1 MDTHPKHLPA
11 DERRAVTVESVVALA
26 GSQNPSEITTA
37 AIAKHMNLTQGA
49 LFRHFPNK
57 EAIWQAVM
65 EWVAERLLAR
75 IDRSAQ
81 GIESPLAAME
91 AMFMSHIEFVAEHPG
106 VPRMMFGE
114 LQRAES
120 TPAKRMVQTL
130 IQRYGERLHRLIEK
144 GKASGELSPSLDN
157 EAAATLFIGTIQ
169 GLVMQSLLAGD
180 VGRMHRDAPRVF
192 AIYRRGI
199 RVRNEKLPLQGRT
212 LALLAVIIPLLV
224 LFIYVGLRS
233 GPLAPVAVTV
243 ASVESQAITPALFGI
258 GTVEARYTYKIG
270 PTFAGRVKRLEVH
283 VGDQVK
289 AGQVLGEMEP
299 VDLDDRVRSQESV
312 FKRAEAA
319 LREAEAR
326 QAYAQTQARRYE
338 QLFAVRSTSE
348 EIVTTK
354 RQELQIADAAL
365 SAAREDIARA
375 RSDREALVAQ
385 RSNLRLIAPVDGV
398 VAVRDADPGT
408 TIVAGQA
415 VVEVID
421 PKSLWINVRFDQI
434 SASGLA
440 GGCRLISSCVRV
452 VARP

>member
-1 MDTHPKHLPA
+1 MK
-11 DERRAVTVESVVALA
+11 
-26 GSQNPSEITTA
+26 
-37 AIAKHMNLTQGA
+37 
-49 LFRHFPNK
+49 
-57 EAIWQAVM
+57 
-65 EWVAERLLAR
+65 
-75 IDRSAQ
+75 
-81 GIESPLAAME
+81 
-91 AMFMSHIEFVAEHPG
+91 
-106 VPRMMFGE
+106 
-114 LQRAES
+114 
-120 TPAKRMVQTL
+120 
-130 IQRYGERLHRLIEK
+130 
-144 GKASGELSPSLDN
+144 
-157 EAAATLFIGTIQ
+157 
-169 GLVMQSLLAGD
+169 
-180 VGRMHRDAPRVF
+180 
-192 AIYRRGI
+192 
-199 RVRNEKLPLQGRT
+199 KLPLQGRT
-212 LALLAVIIPLLV
+212 LALIAVIIPLLV
-224 LFIYVGLRS
+224 LFIYVVLQS

-243 ASVESQAITPALFGI
+243 ARVESRAITPALFGI

-299 VDLDDRVRSQESV
+299 IDLDDRVSSQESA

-365 SAAREDIARA
+365 SAAREDIVRA
-375 RSDREALVAQ
+375 RSDREGLVAQ

-440 GGCRLISSCVRV
+440 GGLPTRIVLRSRSGQTLKGRVLRVEPKADAVTEEMIAKVTFDSQPETLPPVGELAEVTVDLPALQAAPLIPNAAVQRMGDKIGVWQVVDGDLRFSPVKLGASDLNGYVQVREGLKNRDQV
-452 VARP
+452 VTYSEKALTPRSRIHVVDHIPGVSR

>member
-1 MDTHPKHLPA
+1 MK
-11 DERRAVTVESVVALA
+11 
-26 GSQNPSEITTA
+26 
-37 AIAKHMNLTQGA
+37 
-49 LFRHFPNK
+49 
-57 EAIWQAVM
+57 
-65 EWVAERLLAR
+65 
-75 IDRSAQ
+75 
-81 GIESPLAAME
+81 
-91 AMFMSHIEFVAEHPG
+91 
-106 VPRMMFGE
+106 
-114 LQRAES
+114 
-120 TPAKRMVQTL
+120 
-130 IQRYGERLHRLIEK
+130 
-144 GKASGELSPSLDN
+144 
-157 EAAATLFIGTIQ
+157 
-169 GLVMQSLLAGD
+169 
-180 VGRMHRDAPRVF
+180 
-192 AIYRRGI
+192 
-199 RVRNEKLPLQGRT
+199 KLPLQGRT

-243 ASVESQAITPALFGI
+243 ASVESRAITPALFGI

-421 PKSLWINVRFDQI
+421 PKSLWINARFDQI

-440 GGCRLISSCVRV
+440 GGLPARIVLRSRGGQTLKGRVLRVEPKADAVTEETLAKVTFDNKPEPLPPVGELAEVTVDLPALPAAPLIPNAAVQREGDKVGVWQIVDGDLHFSPVKLGASDLNGYVQVREGLKNGDQIVTYSEKALTARSRIHV
-452 VARP
+452 VDHIPGVSR

>member
-1 MDTHPKHLPA
+1 MK
-11 DERRAVTVESVVALA
+11 
-26 GSQNPSEITTA
+26 
-37 AIAKHMNLTQGA
+37 
-49 LFRHFPNK
+49 
-57 EAIWQAVM
+57 
-65 EWVAERLLAR
+65 
-75 IDRSAQ
+75 
-81 GIESPLAAME
+81 
-91 AMFMSHIEFVAEHPG
+91 
-106 VPRMMFGE
+106 
-114 LQRAES
+114 
-120 TPAKRMVQTL
+120 
-130 IQRYGERLHRLIEK
+130 
-144 GKASGELSPSLDN
+144 
-157 EAAATLFIGTIQ
+157 
-169 GLVMQSLLAGD
+169 
-180 VGRMHRDAPRVF
+180 
-192 AIYRRGI
+192 
-199 RVRNEKLPLQGRT
+199 KLPLQGRT

-243 ASVESQAITPALFGI
+243 ASVESRAITPALFGI

-299 VDLDDRVRSQESV
+299 VDLDDRVRSQESA

-365 SAAREDIARA
+365 SAAREDIVRA
-375 RSDREALVAQ
+375 RSDREGLVAQ

-421 PKSLWINVRFDQI
+421 PKSLWINARFDQI

-440 GGCRLISSCVRV
+440 GGLPARIVLRSRGGQTLQGRVLRVEPKADAVTEETLAKVTFDNKPEPLPPVGELAEVTVDLPALPAAPLIPNAAVRRDGDKVGVWQIVDGDLRFSPVKLGASDLNGYVQVREGLNNGDQV
-452 VARP
+452 VTYSEKALTARSRVHVVDLIPGVSK

>member
-1 MDTHPKHLPA
+1 MK
-11 DERRAVTVESVVALA
+11 
-26 GSQNPSEITTA
+26 
-37 AIAKHMNLTQGA
+37 
-49 LFRHFPNK
+49 
-57 EAIWQAVM
+57 
-65 EWVAERLLAR
+65 
-75 IDRSAQ
+75 
-81 GIESPLAAME
+81 
-91 AMFMSHIEFVAEHPG
+91 
-106 VPRMMFGE
+106 
-114 LQRAES
+114 
-120 TPAKRMVQTL
+120 
-130 IQRYGERLHRLIEK
+130 
-144 GKASGELSPSLDN
+144 
-157 EAAATLFIGTIQ
+157 
-169 GLVMQSLLAGD
+169 
-180 VGRMHRDAPRVF
+180 
-192 AIYRRGI
+192 
-199 RVRNEKLPLQGRT
+199 KLPLQGRT

-243 ASVESQAITPALFGI
+243 ASVESRAITPALFGI

-299 VDLDDRVRSQESV
+299 VDLDDRVRSQESA

-365 SAAREDIARA
+365 SAAREDIVRA
-375 RSDREALVAQ
+375 RSDREGLVAQ

-440 GGCRLISSCVRV
+440 GGLPALIVLRSRGGQTLKGRVLRVEPKADAVTEETLAKVTFDNKPEPLPPVGELAEVTVDLPALPAAPLIPNAAVQREGDKVGVWQIVDGDLHFSPVKLGASDLNGYVQVREGLKNGDQIVTYSEKALTARSRIHV
-452 VARP
+452 VDHIPGVSR

>member
-1 MDTHPKHLPA
+1 MK
-11 DERRAVTVESVVALA
+11 
-26 GSQNPSEITTA
+26 
-37 AIAKHMNLTQGA
+37 
-49 LFRHFPNK
+49 
-57 EAIWQAVM
+57 
-65 EWVAERLLAR
+65 
-75 IDRSAQ
+75 
-81 GIESPLAAME
+81 
-91 AMFMSHIEFVAEHPG
+91 
-106 VPRMMFGE
+106 
-114 LQRAES
+114 
-120 TPAKRMVQTL
+120 
-130 IQRYGERLHRLIEK
+130 
-144 GKASGELSPSLDN
+144 
-157 EAAATLFIGTIQ
+157 
-169 GLVMQSLLAGD
+169 
-180 VGRMHRDAPRVF
+180 
-192 AIYRRGI
+192 
-199 RVRNEKLPLQGRT
+199 KLPLQGRT

-243 ASVESQAITPALFGI
+243 ASVESRAITPALFGI

-299 VDLDDRVRSQESV
+299 VDLDDRVRSQESA

-365 SAAREDIARA
+365 SAAREDIVRA
-375 RSDREALVAQ
+375 RSDREGLVAQ

-421 PKSLWINVRFDQI
+421 PKSLWINARFDQI

-440 GGCRLISSCVRV
+440 GGLPARIVLGSRGGQTLQGRVLRVEPKADAVTEETLAKVTFDNKPEPLPPVGELAEVTVDLPALPAAPLIPNAAVQREGDKVGVWQIVDGDLRFSPVKLGASDLNGYVQVREGLNNGDQV
-452 VARP
+452 VTYSEKALTARSRVHVVDLIPGVSK

>member
-1 MDTHPKHLPA
+1 MK
-11 DERRAVTVESVVALA
+11 
-26 GSQNPSEITTA
+26 
-37 AIAKHMNLTQGA
+37 
-49 LFRHFPNK
+49 
-57 EAIWQAVM
+57 
-65 EWVAERLLAR
+65 
-75 IDRSAQ
+75 
-81 GIESPLAAME
+81 
-91 AMFMSHIEFVAEHPG
+91 
-106 VPRMMFGE
+106 
-114 LQRAES
+114 
-120 TPAKRMVQTL
+120 
-130 IQRYGERLHRLIEK
+130 
-144 GKASGELSPSLDN
+144 
-157 EAAATLFIGTIQ
+157 
-169 GLVMQSLLAGD
+169 
-180 VGRMHRDAPRVF
+180 
-192 AIYRRGI
+192 
-199 RVRNEKLPLQGRT
+199 KLPLQGRT

-243 ASVESQAITPALFGI
+243 ASVESRAITPALFGI

-299 VDLDDRVRSQESV
+299 VDLDDRVRSQESA
-312 FKRAEAA
+312 FKRAQAA

-365 SAAREDIARA
+365 SAAREDIVRA
-375 RSDREALVAQ
+375 RSDREGLVAQ

-398 VAVRDADPGT
+398 VTERDADPGT

-415 VVEVID
+415 AVEVID
-421 PKSLWINVRFDQI
+421 SKSLWINVRFDQS

-440 GGCRLISSCVRV
+440 AGLPARIALRSRSGQVLNGRVLRMEPKADAVTEETRAKVIFDNHPVPLPPVGELAEVTLDMPALSVALVIPNAAVQREGDKIGVWQIVNGDLHFTPVRLGASDLDGRVQVRDGLKNGDQFVVYSEKALTLRSRVKV
-452 VARP
+452 VAHIPGVSR